1 MQPGAWTRLACTLTF
16 QRVHTAIVLLSNLPA
31 ATLASSYLDTP
42 AKVVRPAIG
51 EPPRSWVAH
60 SLPRSLGQHLLPAHL
75 AHDVHPLLRSPRPA
89 HPITASP
96 TPYQSP
102 LRLLG
107 QYISGAELDGEWDA
121 DDPWPWFALAHV
133 HWPWLLLRS
142 LAQDRGW
149 SRLNVRVAYGL
160 ALGAA
165 LAEWWPTPLFARMA
179 DARGADSVLYLCSPL
194 QVSTSR
200 IFTL

>member
-1 MQPGAWTRLACTLTF
+1 MQPRAWTRHACTLTS

-31 ATLASSYLDTP
+31 ATLASSYLDAP
-42 AKVVRPAIG
+42 AEVFRPAIG

-75 AHDVHPLLRSPRPA
+75 ARDVHPLLRSPRPA

-142 LAQDRGW
+142 LVQDRGW
-149 SRLNVRVAYGL
+149 SRLNVRV
-160 ALGAA
+160 GA
-165 LAEWWPTPLFARMA
+165 
-179 DARGADSVLYLCSPL
+179 S
-194 QVSTSR
+194 
-200 IFTL
+200 I